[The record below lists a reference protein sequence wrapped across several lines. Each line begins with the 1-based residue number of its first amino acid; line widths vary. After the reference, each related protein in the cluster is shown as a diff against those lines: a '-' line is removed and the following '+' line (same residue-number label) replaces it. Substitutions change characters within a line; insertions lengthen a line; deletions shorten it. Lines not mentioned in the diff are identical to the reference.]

1 MDGRPPIFDFLDY
14 SECLE
19 TLITHGARLDLL
31 DTSGKSLYH
40 HACIQNESA
49 GLKQLLPLS
58 PESHLVTVKDHGGN
72 TALIESLRHGSVE
85 SAMVL
90 LKLDDVGD
98 VVGQGGWSTVHYA
111 ARLGDV
117 YVLEAV
123 LRHPNFVKGM
133 RTIDGE
139 TAQTVAMEAGKW
151 CGKVKELLRNYNSM
165 T

>member
-1 MDGRPPIFDFLDY
+1 MDGWPPIFDFLDD

-19 TLITHGARLDLL
+19 TLITHVARLDLL

-49 GLKQLLPLS
+49 GLKQLLRLS

-72 TALIESLRHGSVE
+72 IALIESLRQRSVE

-98 VVGQGGWSTVHYA
+98 VVGQGGWSTVHYG
-111 ARLGDV
+111 ARLGIVD
-117 YVLEAV
+117 VLEAV
-123 LRHPNFVKGM
+123 LRHPNFVKGI

-139 TAQTVAMEAGKW
+139 TARTVAMEAG
-151 CGKVKELLRNYNSM
+151 N
-165 T
+165 

>member
-1 MDGRPPIFDFLDY
+1 MDGRRLIFDFLDD

-19 TLITHGARLDLL
+19 TLITHRARLDLL

-49 GLKQLLPLS
+49 GLKPLLRLS
-58 PESHLVTVKDHGGN
+58 PESHLVTVKDHDGN
-72 TALIESLRHGSVE
+72 TALIESLRHGIVE

-98 VVGQGGWSTVHYA
+98 VVDQGGWSTVHYA
-111 ARLGDV
+111 ARLGNVD
-117 YVLEAV
+117 VLEAV

-139 TAQTVAMEAGKW
+139 TAQTVAMEAGDW
-151 CGKVKELLRNYNSM
+151 CGKVKELLRNYNSIK
-165 T
+165 